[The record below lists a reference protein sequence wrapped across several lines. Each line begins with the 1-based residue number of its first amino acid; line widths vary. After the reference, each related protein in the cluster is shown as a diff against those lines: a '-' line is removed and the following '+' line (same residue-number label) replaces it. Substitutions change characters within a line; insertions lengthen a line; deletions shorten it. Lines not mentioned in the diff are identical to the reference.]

1 MPKIVA
7 EGQQEF
13 VPLTVFHVEVVIGGL
28 GERAIFIR
36 GFQCG
41 VTLIKIKVQII
52 ENGVSQVVQIIII
65 AMNSNAKIVRCVG
78 YF

>member
-36 GFQCG
+36 GFQSS
-41 VTLIKIKVQII
+41 VTLIKIKIKII
-52 ENGVSQVVQIIII
+52 ENGIPQVVQIIII
-65 AMNSNAKIVRCVG
+65 AMDTR
-78 YF
+78 